1 MSACLP
7 LKWLPDALPGQVE
20 TALRDVLDR
29 WAREWGAPLATTV
42 AVRLL
47 STRESPATALPA
59 PWDGEL
65 PNALTSA
72 LSQALLG
79 SVAASSPVALGALQ
93 AAIDDLRSALRLR
106 FRPEPARPFA
116 PARVGHGGVEASF
129 DLMGQRFGF
138 VLDVAALQ
146 SNGWLAAPSPR
157 RLTAVAIEQALRDLP
172 VPLTAQLGHAS
183 VSVTDILQLRPGD
196 VLLLAETL
204 DAPLKVIS
212 PGSALQLTA
221 HLGASTTSPAR
232 AMRWL
237 ASS

>member
-7 LKWLPDALPGQVE
+7 IKWLPDALPGQVE

-29 WAREWGAPLATTV
+29 WARDWGSPLATTV

-47 STRESPATALPA
+47 STRESPAAALLA
-59 PWDGEL
+59 SWDGEL
-65 PNALTSA
+65 PKAWTSA
-72 LSQALLG
+72 LFQALLG
-79 SVAASSPVALGALQ
+79 PVAASSPVAQGALQ
-93 AAIDDLRSALRLR
+93 AAINDLRNALRLR
-106 FRPEPARPFA
+106 FHPGPARPFA

-138 VLDVAALQ
+138 VLDVVALQ
-146 SNGWLAAPSPR
+146 SNGWLAVSSPR

-172 VPLTAQLGHAS
+172 VPLTAQLGHAN
-183 VSVTDILQLRPGD
+183 VSVPDILQLCPGD

-212 PGSALQLTA
+212 PGSPLQLTA
-221 HLGASTTSPAR
+221 HLGASPMSPAR